1 MDALELRLSLIEQLK
16 TIDDVKLLTQIKN
29 LINIATEKKETRYP
43 AQMTLEELKEVLNKS
58 REDFKHGRY
67 MTTEELRKRNPLCE
81 KILPSQITPL
91 PYLTT
96 FTDSTVKRARPQLSV
111 YTTNYWILPN
121 LYVFFHKPDLSN
133 LY

>member
-1 MDALELRLSLIEQLK
+1 MDALELRLSLIEQLN

-67 MTTEELRKRNPLCE
+67 MTTEELRKRHPLCE
-81 KILPSQITPL
+81 
-91 PYLTT
+91 
-96 FTDSTVKRARPQLSV
+96 
-111 YTTNYWILPN
+111 
-121 LYVFFHKPDLSN
+121 
-133 LY
+133 

>member
-29 LINIATEKKETRYP
+29 LINIATEKKETRSP

-67 MTTEELRKRNPLCE
+67 MTTEELRKRHPLCE
-81 KILPSQITPL
+81 
-91 PYLTT
+91 
-96 FTDSTVKRARPQLSV
+96 
-111 YTTNYWILPN
+111 
-121 LYVFFHKPDLSN
+121 
-133 LY
+133 

>member
-67 MTTEELRKRNPLCE
+67 MTTEELRKRHPSCE
-81 KILPSQITPL
+81 
-91 PYLTT
+91 
-96 FTDSTVKRARPQLSV
+96 
-111 YTTNYWILPN
+111 
-121 LYVFFHKPDLSN
+121 
-133 LY
+133 

>member
-43 AQMTLEELKEVLNKS
+43 AQMTLEEFKEVLNKS

-67 MTTEELRKRNPLCE
+67 MTTEELRKRHPLCE
-81 KILPSQITPL
+81 
-91 PYLTT
+91 
-96 FTDSTVKRARPQLSV
+96 
-111 YTTNYWILPN
+111 
-121 LYVFFHKPDLSN
+121 
-133 LY
+133 

>member
-29 LINIATEKKETRYP
+29 LINIATEKKETCYP

-67 MTTEELRKRNPLCE
+67 MTTEELRKRHPLCE
-81 KILPSQITPL
+81 
-91 PYLTT
+91 
-96 FTDSTVKRARPQLSV
+96 
-111 YTTNYWILPN
+111 
-121 LYVFFHKPDLSN
+121 
-133 LY
+133 

>member
-16 TIDDVKLLTQIKN
+16 TINDVKLLTQIKN

-67 MTTEELRKRNPLCE
+67 MTTEELRKRHPLCE
-81 KILPSQITPL
+81 
-91 PYLTT
+91 
-96 FTDSTVKRARPQLSV
+96 
-111 YTTNYWILPN
+111 
-121 LYVFFHKPDLSN
+121 
-133 LY
+133 

>member
-16 TIDDVKLLTQIKN
+16 TIDDVKLLTQIKK

-67 MTTEELRKRNPLCE
+67 MTTEELRKRHPLCE
-81 KILPSQITPL
+81 
-91 PYLTT
+91 
-96 FTDSTVKRARPQLSV
+96 
-111 YTTNYWILPN
+111 
-121 LYVFFHKPDLSN
+121 
-133 LY
+133 

>member
-16 TIDDVKLLTQIKN
+16 TIDYVKLLTQIKN

-67 MTTEELRKRNPLCE
+67 MTTEELRKRHPLCE
-81 KILPSQITPL
+81 
-91 PYLTT
+91 
-96 FTDSTVKRARPQLSV
+96 
-111 YTTNYWILPN
+111 
-121 LYVFFHKPDLSN
+121 
-133 LY
+133 

>member
-1 MDALELRLSLIEQLK
+1 MDALELRLALIEQLK

-67 MTTEELRKRNPLCE
+67 MTTEELRKRHPLCE
-81 KILPSQITPL
+81 
-91 PYLTT
+91 
-96 FTDSTVKRARPQLSV
+96 
-111 YTTNYWILPN
+111 
-121 LYVFFHKPDLSN
+121 
-133 LY
+133 

>member
-58 REDFKHGRY
+58 REDFKQIGRAH
-67 MTTEELRKRNPLCE
+67 
-81 KILPSQITPL
+81 
-91 PYLTT
+91 
-96 FTDSTVKRARPQLSV
+96 V
-111 YTTNYWILPN
+111 
-121 LYVFFHKPDLSN
+121 
-133 LY
+133 

>member
-1 MDALELRLSLIEQLK
+1 MDALQLRLSLIEQLK

-67 MTTEELRKRNPLCE
+67 MTTEELRKRHPLCE
-81 KILPSQITPL
+81 
-91 PYLTT
+91 
-96 FTDSTVKRARPQLSV
+96 
-111 YTTNYWILPN
+111 
-121 LYVFFHKPDLSN
+121 
-133 LY
+133 

>member
-43 AQMTLEELKEVLNKS
+43 AQMTLEELKEVLHKS

-67 MTTEELRKRNPLCE
+67 MTTEELRKRHPLCE
-81 KILPSQITPL
+81 
-91 PYLTT
+91 
-96 FTDSTVKRARPQLSV
+96 
-111 YTTNYWILPN
+111 
-121 LYVFFHKPDLSN
+121 
-133 LY
+133 

>member
-58 REDFKHGRY
+58 TEDFKHGRY
-67 MTTEELRKRNPLCE
+67 MTTEELRKRHPLCE
-81 KILPSQITPL
+81 
-91 PYLTT
+91 
-96 FTDSTVKRARPQLSV
+96 
-111 YTTNYWILPN
+111 
-121 LYVFFHKPDLSN
+121 
-133 LY
+133 

>member
-16 TIDDVKLLTQIKN
+16 TIDDVKLLTQIQN

-67 MTTEELRKRNPLCE
+67 MTTEELRKRHPLCE
-81 KILPSQITPL
+81 
-91 PYLTT
+91 
-96 FTDSTVKRARPQLSV
+96 
-111 YTTNYWILPN
+111 
-121 LYVFFHKPDLSN
+121 
-133 LY
+133 

>member
-58 REDFKHGRY
+58 REDFKHGR
-67 MTTEELRKRNPLCE
+67 
-81 KILPSQITPL
+81 
-91 PYLTT
+91 
-96 FTDSTVKRARPQLSV
+96 
-111 YTTNYWILPN
+111 
-121 LYVFFHKPDLSN
+121 
-133 LY
+133 

>member
-43 AQMTLEELKEVLNKS
+43 AQMTQEELKEVLNKS

-67 MTTEELRKRNPLCE
+67 MTTEELRKRHPLCE
-81 KILPSQITPL
+81 
-91 PYLTT
+91 
-96 FTDSTVKRARPQLSV
+96 
-111 YTTNYWILPN
+111 
-121 LYVFFHKPDLSN
+121 
-133 LY
+133 